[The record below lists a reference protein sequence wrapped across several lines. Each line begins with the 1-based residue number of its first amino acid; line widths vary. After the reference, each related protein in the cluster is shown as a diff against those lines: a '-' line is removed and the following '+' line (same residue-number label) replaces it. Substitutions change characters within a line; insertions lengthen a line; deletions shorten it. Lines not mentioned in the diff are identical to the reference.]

1 MKKRVIDDLRNDEL
15 LTAQELD
22 SILIQA
28 GITLDEA
35 PPAKP
40 QATGPALA
48 AQDQKPVVVTPP
60 AASEQDKPVQPGS
73 AATGEPTDTGRPP
86 AQPGKM

>member
-15 LTAQELD
+15 LIAQELD
-22 SILIQA
+22 RILIQA
-28 GITLDEA
+28 RITLDEA

-48 AQDQKPVVVTPP
+48 AQDQKPVVVMPP

-73 AATGEPTDTGRPP
+73 AATGKPTDARRPP
-86 AQPGKM
+86 AQPSKM